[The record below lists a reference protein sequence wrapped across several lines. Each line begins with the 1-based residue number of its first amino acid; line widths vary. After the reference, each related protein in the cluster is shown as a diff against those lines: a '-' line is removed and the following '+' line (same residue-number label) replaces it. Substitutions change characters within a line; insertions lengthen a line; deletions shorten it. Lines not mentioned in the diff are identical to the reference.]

1 MIIHRFDSYALDDH
15 PTHYAGITLELR
27 WNYSYINN
35 VLNDIFDM
43 IDDHL
48 LNNAL
53 FFSMGLAGL
62 YLLMRMHVL
71 WNMHPQ
77 HTFSLPR
84 ACPVV
89 DYCCLRV
96 LRVVICWCLRKNT

>member
-27 WNYSYINN
+27 WNYAGITLELLWNYSYIND

-62 YLLMRMHVL
+62 
-71 WNMHPQ
+71 
-77 HTFSLPR
+77 
-84 ACPVV
+84 
-89 DYCCLRV
+89 
-96 LRVVICWCLRKNT
+96 